1 MTNAPRRAKEWAMSD
16 IPLAPVFIV
25 GCPRSGTTLLRN
37 LLSSH
42 PHLAF
47 RGESHFIPSFLGR
60 HGDPPDER
68 AARKLATEILNLR
81 WVRDWGLELVPGDF
95 AAERSFSAIVARLYA
110 EVVRVEGKRRWGD
123 KTPQYVLEIPLL
135 FRLFPDARVL
145 HIIRDGRDVALSW
158 LAVNFGPENVYTSA
172 LEWRKYVEAG
182 RGAAREFPGGRHGTA
197 LRKSAGPSGGD
208 DARGLRLHRRAIH
221 SRSAQPEHPS
231 LPHARATHRAAASLV
246 PPPTRHWSPRT
257 AISGGPECPRETG
270 DL

>member
-1 MTNAPRRAKEWAMSD
+1 MGHERHSSRPG
-16 IPLAPVFIV
+16 LHL

-110 EVVRVEGKRRWGD
+110 EVVRVEGKRRWGT
-123 KTPQYVLEIPLL
+123 K
-135 FRLFPDARVL
+135 
-145 HIIRDGRDVALSW
+145 
-158 LAVNFGPENVYTSA
+158 
-172 LEWRKYVEAG
+172 
-182 RGAAREFPGGRHGTA
+182 
-197 LRKSAGPSGGD
+197 
-208 DARGLRLHRRAIH
+208 
-221 SRSAQPEHPS
+221 HPS
-231 LPHARATHRAAASLV
+231 TCSKSRCSFASFLTHACCTSSV
-246 PPPTRHWSPRT
+246 TDGT
-257 AISGGPECPRETG
+257 
-270 DL
+270 